1 MYDMT
6 CDNISRSVDVL
17 KIIAKVLSFDDD
29 QLIAVGLKVPP
40 IDLIGSF
47 LTTVMGKPAPKPEV
61 KVSFL
66 MIVGSYFLLSLKYA
80 LKIILRSPG

>member
-1 MYDMT
+1 MT
-6 CDNISRSVDVL
+6 CDNMARSVDVL

-61 KVSFL
+61 KVHALNGF
-66 MIVGSYFLLSLKYA
+66 GTFLL
-80 LKIILRSPG
+80 